1 MERPSV
7 LHVVRGTT
15 HAFLVHEV
23 RAMFCRRTRLDP
35 SAVRRLVAFTFV
47 VAVGQ
52 QVGCGIFGGGGSD
65 AKQTML
71 TSADN
76 PAGQGTVQARAGDN
90 GNTDLDVRVKHLA
103 PPGKAAADASVYV
116 VWIKPRNAELQN
128 MGALELDDDLVGRLR
143 ATTPHR
149 SFTVTV
155 TPEPS
160 SRMAAPTH
168 PAVFT
173 AEVNRTD

>member
-1 MERPSV
+1 MSRTRTGLCPSSCRV
-7 LHVVRGTT
+7 LVPF
-15 HAFLVHEV
+15 AFLVG
-23 RAMFCRRTRLDP
+23 
-35 SAVRRLVAFTFV
+35 
-47 VAVGQ
+47 VGQ
-52 QVGCGIFGGGGSD
+52 AACGIFGGGSD

-103 PPGKAAADASVYV
+103 PPGKAAADATVYV

-128 MGALELDDDLVGRLR
+128 VGALEIDDDLVGRLR
-143 ATTPHR
+143 TTTPHR

-160 SRMAAPTH
+160 SRMGAPTH

-173 AEVNRTD
+173 AEVNRAE